1 MYHYV
6 FDYQLT
12 SKNGKTNTVLHKNI
26 QLIIKQD
33 NLAINFNNISV
44 IFAVL
49 HKTKTISTFYLK
61 TLIFTN
67 NRSIIQ

>member
-6 FDYQLT
+6 FYFDYQLT
-12 SKNGKTNTVLHKNI
+12 SANGNTNTVLHKNI
-26 QLIIKQD
+26 QIISKRD

-49 HKTKTISTFYLK
+49 HKTKNNKYYLPQNTYFY
-61 TLIFTN
+61 
-67 NRSIIQ
+67 